1 MKKQELLKIKWDLIT
16 LLQTNKQAFEET
28 KDLYIANNIKELN
41 KIINKLDNLLN

>member
-16 LLQTNKQAFEET
+16 LLQANKQAFVDA

-41 KIINKLDNLLN
+41 KIIKKLDNLLN

>member
-1 MKKQELLKIKWDLIT
+1 MKNKLLKIKWDLIT

-28 KDLYIANNIKELN
+28 KDLYIANNIEELN